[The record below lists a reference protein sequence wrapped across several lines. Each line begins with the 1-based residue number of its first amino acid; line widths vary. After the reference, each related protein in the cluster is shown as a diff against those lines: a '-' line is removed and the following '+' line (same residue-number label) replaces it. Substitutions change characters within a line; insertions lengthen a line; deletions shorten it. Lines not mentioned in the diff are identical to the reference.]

1 MISKNEPVER
11 RKHKRFQAPQGA
23 IVGLRPPYLGI
34 GRVINIGIGGLAF
47 SYTAAEALPNPLS
60 ELDIFLSVRDFY
72 LSKMPFETVWDL
84 ETDGVPF
91 SSITTRQ
98 SGLQFG
104 HLTPGQMSQLEYF
117 IEKHTTADEK

>member
-11 RKHKRFQAPQGA
+11 RKHKRFQAPHGA

-47 SYTAAEALPNPLS
+47 SYTADEALPSLSS
-60 ELDIFLSVRDFY
+60 ELDIFLSIRNFY
-72 LSKMPFETVWDL
+72 LCKVPFETVWDL
-84 ETDGVPF
+84 ETDGMPF
-91 SSITTRQ
+91 SSIRTRQ

-104 HLTPGQMSQLEYF
+104 QLTPGQMSQLEFLVQNYGSGR
-117 IEKHTTADEK
+117 A